1 MNWEQRGCYST
12 GERLFQVHVTVEV
25 RELVT
30 DGIAI
35 LRIGESIP
43 ASATDILPQ
52 HRQDIVAVI
61 QALAERI
68 SKGEVP

>member
-1 MNWEQRGCYST
+1 MKCEQRACYSQA
-12 GERLFQVHVTVEV
+12 GRLFQVHATVEV

>member
-1 MNWEQRGCYST
+1 VKWEQRACYSQA
-12 GERLFQVHVTVEV
+12 GRLFQVHATVEV

-30 DGIAI
+30 D
-35 LRIGESIP
+35 GESIP